1 MVMDTLAVEI
11 FGILLYFLV
20 FYIAWKIKKV
30 DFLVY
35 ITVFAILFENL
46 NVLLFANVSSGYIY
60 TNEFLIY
67 IFRTPLFIFLDW
79 AILIFGAYLLSLKL
93 RMSKISRV
101 FFIPLFVT
109 VVDLVIE
116 GISVNLGYWTW
127 SNALGG
133 GNLFSFIPPS
143 NFAGWLGVVFGFILC
158 YEYLERKWLSMFL
171 GYGVFLGVA
180 VIFVFISR
188 ILGLQDDNY
197 VTLGIIFLIFLIC
210 FVYSYHNNKVLKKN
224 KKDFKVNYFYA
235 DWVVYM
241 RGFFYIYALYYF
253 FAYGHYLDLVY
264 DLVLFGVLAI
274 EVYFFL
280 RFRGI
285 LKKKI

>member
-1 MVMDTLAVEI
+1 MRMDTLTIEM
-11 FGILLYFLV
+11 FGIFIYFLV

-35 ITVFAILFENL
+35 ITIFAIVFENL
-46 NVLLFANVSSGYIY
+46 NVLLFANASSSYFY

-93 RMSKISRV
+93 KMSKVSRV

-127 SNALGG
+127 SNAMGG

-143 NFAGWLGVVFGFILC
+143 NFAGW
-158 YEYLERKWLSMFL
+158 
-171 GYGVFLGVA
+171 
-180 VIFVFISR
+180 
-188 ILGLQDDNY
+188 
-197 VTLGIIFLIFLIC
+197 
-210 FVYSYHNNKVLKKN
+210 H
-224 KKDFKVNYFYA
+224 
-235 DWVVYM
+235 
-241 RGFFYIYALYYF
+241 
-253 FAYGHYLDLVY
+253 
-264 DLVLFGVLAI
+264 
-274 EVYFFL
+274 
-280 RFRGI
+280 
-285 LKKKI
+285 